1 MKMRRRSEHVGG
13 RKPAARGA
21 AAPAPAQRKDRRD
34 VAEQRNCFCTA
45 SHHREASGAFPRPNC
60 VVKGLLKVRAQ
71 VRCCSE
77 AFLLIRR
84 PLWPRGVASAGFRHE
99 CLRSAFWIIPP
110 CRGHISSPLAP
121 RTAVVMF
128 NVLPWLRTR
137 PELGPLCH
145 PRLGRAGGGARGDSR
160 SKTPRLPWVQTCPV
174 WQPVVYDLFTK
185 PQL

>member
-34 VAEQRNCFCTA
+34 VAEQRSCFCTG
-45 SHHREASGAFPRPNC
+45 SHHREASGAFPRPNS
-60 VVKGLLKVRAQ
+60 VVKGLLKVQAQ
-71 VRCCSE
+71 VRCCSA

-84 PLWPRGVASAGFRHE
+84 PLWPRGVASVGFRRE

-110 CRGHISSPLAP
+110 WHGHISSPLAP
-121 RTAVVMF
+121 RTAVVMV

-145 PRLGRAGGGARGDSR
+145 PRWAELVAGPGVTAGAKPPGCRGFKPALCSSR
-160 SKTPRLPWVQTCPV
+160 
-174 WQPVVYDLFTK
+174 
-185 PQL
+185 